1 MEGAVVSS
9 VDNRSRLRGVVAG
22 RAPHPSLPEFDV
34 LEVDVD
40 ETAQVDERPDLLA
53 STVGSRVLVTVDR
66 SLLDPAV
73 RPGAGVVC
81 VVRRTPDG
89 AMADRDP
96 GSVRSIGS

>member
-1 MEGAVVSS
+1 MVPS

-22 RAPHPSLPEFDV
+22 RVPHPSLAQFDV

-40 ETAQVDERPDLLA
+40 ETSPVDERPDLLA

-73 RPGAGVVC
+73 QPGTGVVC
-81 VVRRTPDG
+81 VVQRTPDG

-96 GSVRSIGS
+96 GSVKLLGP

>member
-1 MEGAVVSS
+1 MVSS

-22 RAPHPSLPEFDV
+22 RAPHPSLAEFDV

-40 ETAQVDERPDLLA
+40 ETSRVDERPDLLA

-66 SLLDPAV
+66 SLLDQAV
-73 RPGAGVVC
+73 RPGVRIVC

-96 GSVRSIGS
+96 GSVRLITP

>member
-1 MEGAVVSS
+1 M
-9 VDNRSRLRGVVAG
+9 DNRSRLRGVVAG

-34 LEVDVD
+34 LAVDVD
-40 ETAQVDERPDLLA
+40 ETSTVDDRPDLLA

-66 SLLDPAV
+66 SVVDQAV
-73 RPGAGVVC
+73 RPGAGIVC

-96 GSVRSIGS
+96 GSVRVIGD

>member
-1 MEGAVVSS
+1 MVSS

-34 LEVDVD
+34 LEVDVE
-40 ETAQVDERPDLLA
+40 ETSRVDERPDLLA
-53 STVGSRVLVTVDR
+53 STVGSRILVTVDR
-66 SLLDPAV
+66 SLLDQAV
-73 RPGAGVVC
+73 RPGAGVAC

-96 GSVRSIGS
+96 GSVRLIEP